1 MSEMESAGQTPEA
14 ESGSSDTI
22 LETKDLTRRYGQ
34 FTAVDAVNFSIT
46 EGDFHSIIGPN
57 GAGKTTF
64 FDLITGRTRP
74 SEGEII
80 YQGEPIT
87 DRSEEQRAAMGI
99 SRAFQITQLFND
111 LTVMENLKLA
121 AQSQHQNLNPLAK
134 RDDAITERSNE
145 LFEQLDFDTD
155 QTTIVQT
162 LSHGEKKRLEI
173 GMSLATD
180 PDLLML
186 DEPTSGLSGKDSDEI
201 MDLID
206 RLSEGLTVLLIEHD
220 VDIVLNYSDVVTVL
234 HQGGLIA
241 EGTPDEIANS
251 DKVQEVYLGGYE

>member
-1 MSEMESAGQTPEA
+1 MESTGSNPEA
-14 ESGSSDTI
+14 ERGNPDMV
-22 LETKDLTRRYGQ
+22 LETKGLTRRFGQ
-34 FTAVDAVNFSIT
+34 FTAVNAINFSVV

-64 FDLITGRTRP
+64 FDLIAGRIRP
-74 SEGEII
+74 TKGEII
-80 YQGEPIT
+80 YQGESIT

-99 SRAFQITQLFND
+99 SRVFQITQLFNE

-121 AQSQHQNLNPLAK
+121 AQSRYQNLSPLAK
-134 RDDAITERSNE
+134 RDDAIADRSHE
-145 LFEQLDFDTD
+145 LFDRLDLDAD

-186 DEPTSGLSGKDSDEI
+186 DEPTSGLSGKDSDDV
-201 MDLID
+201 MNLID

-220 VDIVLNYSDVVTVL
+220 VDIVLDYSDVVTVL
-234 HQGGLIA
+234 HQGSLIA
-241 EGTPDEIANS
+241 KGTPEEITGS
-251 DKVQEVYLGGYE
+251 DMVQEVYLGGYE